1 MTVSTRISSKLT
13 AAAAITA
20 AALGLTLLPA
30 AGAAR
35 STPASSGRTA
45 YPQSTILT
53 DTKIAHWAPVV
64 SVIGAHAQPK
74 ASSSTVTTLNL
85 VTSDGTQNIVL
96 ILGSI
101 QLSPTETW
109 YHVLLPILPNNSTGW
124 VPANALGNIYTVHT
138 HLYVNRETQVATLKR
153 DGATIF
159 TTRVGV
165 GKSYW
170 PTPAGQFY
178 IRDKLTNLNNPSYG
192 PIAFGTSA
200 RSPVLTDWPGGGF
213 IGVHGTDEP
222 GILPGHVSHGC
233 IRMVNDAILKL
244 ATLMTVGTP
253 LTVT

>member
-1 MTVSTRISSKLT
+1 VTVFSVLGPRITATSAV
-13 AAAAITA
+13 AAAT
-20 AALGLTLLPA
+20 LGLALLPA

-35 STPASSGRTA
+35 SASTSAGRSA

-64 SVIGAHAQPK
+64 SVVGAHAQPK

-96 ILGSI
+96 ILGSLE
-101 QLSPTETW
+101 LSPTETW

-124 VPANALGNIYTVHT
+124 VPASALGNIYTVHT
-138 HLYVNRETQVATLKR
+138 HLYVNRETQTATLKR

-165 GKSYW
+165 GRSYW

-178 IRDKLTNLNNPSYG
+178 IRDKLTNLNDPSYG
-192 PIAFGTSA
+192 PVAFGTSA
-200 RSPVLTDWPGGGF
+200 R
-213 IGVHGTDEP
+213 
-222 GILPGHVSHGC
+222 
-233 IRMVNDAILKL
+233 
-244 ATLMTVGTP
+244 
-253 LTVT
+253 